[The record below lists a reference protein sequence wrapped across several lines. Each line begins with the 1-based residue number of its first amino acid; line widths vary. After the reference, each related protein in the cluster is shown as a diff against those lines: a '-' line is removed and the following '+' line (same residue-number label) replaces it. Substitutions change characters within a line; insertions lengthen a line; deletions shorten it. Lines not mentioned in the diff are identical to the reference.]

1 MFRHMK
7 AVTIHLEESVYSEF
21 QTLARKSKRSAS
33 DLIREAMD
41 LYRQKVKKNT
51 HSLADSLPAAA
62 VGRVIENW
70 PSRAEM
76 LDNFFDRE

>member
-1 MFRHMK
+1 MK

-33 DLIREAMD
+33 ELIREAMD

-51 HSLADSLPAAA
+51 HSLIDSPPAAS
-62 VGRVIENW
+62 VGDILEPWSKR
-70 PSRAEM
+70 SEM

>member
-1 MFRHMK
+1 MK
-7 AVTIHLEESVYSEF
+7 AVTIYLEESVYSEF

-33 DLIREAMD
+33 ELIREAMD

-51 HSLADSLPAAA
+51 HSLIDSHPAAS
-62 VGRVIENW
+62 VGDILEPWSKR
-70 PSRAEM
+70 SEM

>member
-1 MFRHMK
+1 MK

-21 QTLARKSKRSAS
+21 QTLARKSKRTSS
-33 DLIREAMD
+33 ELIREAMD

-51 HSLADSLPAAA
+51 HSLIDSPPAAS
-62 VGRVIENW
+62 VGGGLQPWSDR
-70 PSRAEM
+70 SEM

>member
-1 MFRHMK
+1 MK
-7 AVTIHLEESVYSEF
+7 AVTIHLEESVYYEF

-33 DLIREAMD
+33 ELIREAMD
-41 LYRQKVKKNT
+41 LYRHKVKKNT
-51 HSLADSLPAAA
+51 HSLAYSPPPAA
-62 VGRVIENW
+62 VGGAIDNW